1 MDYKNFKSC
10 IDKIKQ
16 CEKELLAFDK
26 LNIDISETKHV
37 DVVGYLA
44 DMLFMEAFG
53 ADGLDRINWWLYEDV
68 DHTVISKDGI
78 NRYACKAGTYQD
90 ETGKAERRSQQAQL
104 GIRQQ
109 TAAFAV

>member
-1 MDYKNFKSC
+1 MDYRNFKNC

-26 LNIDISETKHV
+26 LNIDISETKYF
-37 DVVGYLA
+37 DAVGYLA

-53 ADGLDRINWWLYEDV
+53 ADGLDIINWWLYEDV

-78 NRYACKAGTYQD
+78 KYHLNT
-90 ETGKAERRSQQAQL
+90 ERDVYNYITKCL
-104 GIRQQ
+104 KK
-109 TAAFAV
+109 